1 MSNDQP
7 ITASLPKVTART
19 VVGFLVFCELASGFV
34 QGYYPP
40 LLSAIAH
47 HLSVSDADI
56 TWFLTVQTL
65 ASAVFVP
72 LLSKL
77 GDIFGHRRILR
88 IAVVTV
94 LVGTVVTA
102 FLPSYPVVLIAR
114 VLVGPLAVW
123 LPLEIAL
130 VHNRIKGETARTSIG
145 LLVSCLTG
153 GAILGTLA
161 AGLFSAILPSLTL
174 VLLVPAVLVVIS
186 AYAVFFK
193 VPESTSRTRAR
204 IDVVG
209 FIGLAIAM
217 VTLLMGLR
225 LASTAGFSAPST
237 VLTLAA
243 AFVVFT
249 LWVVWELRT
258 THPAVDVR
266 LVVSRRLGPI
276 YLTAFLFGAVMFG
289 TQAPTTTFLSADRAA
304 TGYGFTATPSVAS
317 GVIAVVTIL
326 ATAGAAA
333 FAPLARRVGI
343 RTVLLIGALTAAA
356 GQLVQI
362 AFHDQLWQIYG
373 VSAISG
379 FGMGILLGALPA
391 LLAERAPSEDTAI
404 ATGVYN
410 SLRTLGGAAAG
421 AVFALVLTSFTTS
434 GSSAASIGG
443 YVTIWAICA
452 AAFLVSALAL
462 ATLRIPREPHAAE
475 PANATSVP
483 TASTQES

>member
-1 MSNDQP
+1 
-7 ITASLPKVTART
+7 
-19 VVGFLVFCELASGFV
+19 
-34 QGYYPP
+34 
-40 LLSAIAH
+40 
-47 HLSVSDADI
+47 
-56 TWFLTVQTL
+56 
-65 ASAVFVP
+65 
-72 LLSKL
+72 
-77 GDIFGHRRILR
+77 
-88 IAVVTV
+88 
-94 LVGTVVTA
+94 
-102 FLPSYPVVLIAR
+102 
-114 VLVGPLAVW
+114 
-123 LPLEIAL
+123 
-130 VHNRIKGETARTSIG
+130 
-145 LLVSCLTG
+145 
-153 GAILGTLA
+153 
-161 AGLFSAILPSLTL
+161 
-174 VLLVPAVLVVIS
+174 
-186 AYAVFFK
+186 
-193 VPESTSRTRAR
+193 
-204 IDVVG
+204 
-209 FIGLAIAM
+209 M

>member
-1 MSNDQP
+1 M
-7 ITASLPKVTART
+7 
-19 VVGFLVFCELASGFV
+19 
-34 QGYYPP
+34 
-40 LLSAIAH
+40 
-47 HLSVSDADI
+47 
-56 TWFLTVQTL
+56 
-65 ASAVFVP
+65 
-72 LLSKL
+72 
-77 GDIFGHRRILR
+77 
-88 IAVVTV
+88 
-94 LVGTVVTA
+94 
-102 FLPSYPVVLIAR
+102 
-114 VLVGPLAVW
+114 
-123 LPLEIAL
+123 
-130 VHNRIKGETARTSIG
+130 
-145 LLVSCLTG
+145 
-153 GAILGTLA
+153 
-161 AGLFSAILPSLTL
+161 
-174 VLLVPAVLVVIS
+174 
-186 AYAVFFK
+186 
-193 VPESTSRTRAR
+193 STSRTRAR

-237 VLTLAA
+237 ILTLAA